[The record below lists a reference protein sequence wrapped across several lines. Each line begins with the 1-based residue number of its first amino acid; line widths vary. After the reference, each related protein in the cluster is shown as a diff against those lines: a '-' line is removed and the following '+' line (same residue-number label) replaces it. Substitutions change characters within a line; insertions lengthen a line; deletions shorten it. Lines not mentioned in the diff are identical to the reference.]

1 LQKHLTDFR
10 VVNSTTGVF
19 DLHQPVTVEKDQV
32 TMNRHARRLMSFVA
46 VLLGL
51 LPIPNRLVFAD
62 LDAPSVAAS
71 IAHSSADSMGEGFDC
86 PDSMISGLPACG
98 EELISGMTTGD
109 EAWTWQ
115 LLPDG
120 LMYKSYI
127 AGEKEPRI
135 SNSFLFQSG
144 GDTLWDT
151 ALGWRVGLIR
161 FGATRAVQPEGFQ
174 LDVEGGTFLRALSGQ
189 ANDMRSMDLR
199 VGIPLTWREGPFQVK
214 VSAYHLESHVGDDF
228 LLENPGFI
236 PNGYSRTALVAGVG
250 YFVLDS
256 LRLYSEVGWSVSGS
270 GGDKPWEWQSG
281 LEWST
286 PDPTG
291 LRGAPYFAANVHLRE
306 TTFGSGSV
314 NVMAGW
320 QWRRSKSD
328 HYFRAGLQYFNGKN
342 NQYSFLQDTQQLF
355 GFGLRYDY

>member
-1 LQKHLTDFR
+1 
-10 VVNSTTGVF
+10 
-19 DLHQPVTVEKDQV
+19 
-32 TMNRHARRLMSFVA
+32 M
-46 VLLGL
+46 
-51 LPIPNRLVFAD
+51 NRLVRPSRLLFAI
-62 LDAPSVAAS
+62 LLGFHLISHWQVCAGQGETAVVASTAQSAP
-71 IAHSSADSMGEGFDC
+71 GFFEEGFTF
-86 PDSMISGLPACG
+86 SNSAASGLPTCG
-98 EELISGMTTGD
+98 DELISGMATED
-109 EAWTWQ
+109 EVWTWQ

-135 SNSFLFQSG
+135 SNAFLFQSS

-151 ALGWRVGLIR
+151 TLGWRVGLIR
-161 FGATRAVQPEGFQ
+161 FGTPRAVQPEGFQ
-174 LDVEGGTFLRALSGQ
+174 LDVEGGTFLRSLPNESNYMQ
-189 ANDMRSMDLR
+189 AMDLR
-199 VGIPLTWREGPFQVK
+199 IGIPLTWREGPFQVK

-228 LLENPGFI
+228 LVDHPGFV

-270 GGDKPWEWQSG
+270 GGDRPWEWQGG
-281 LEWST
+281 LEWSS

-355 GFGLRYDY
+355 GFGVRYDY